1 MPRRGWPGMASG
13 SQVSSVVF
21 GGLFI
26 GVWLYIALFGLP
38 ADMDTDNDFSD
49 AGWMVWGLIGLVLA
63 GAIYGTRVA
72 TGPVRAILYA
82 VIGIVCGM
90 LLTAFILQ
98 DLEEGVAT
106 FVTGVG
112 GGLIASAMPTVVRE
126 QNELVSARSP

>member
-1 MPRRGWPGMASG
+1 MGRRGWAGMASG

-26 GVWLYIALFGLP
+26 GVWLYIALFSVP
-38 ADMDTDNDFSD
+38 ASMDTDNDFSD

-63 GAIYGTRVA
+63 GAIYGTRIA
-72 TGPVRAILYA
+72 TGVVRAVLYA
-82 VIGIVCGM
+82 VIGVVCGM

-112 GGLIASAMPTVVRE
+112 GGLIASALPTVVRE
-126 QNELVSARSP
+126 QNEFLAARDQ

>member
-1 MPRRGWPGMASG
+1 MASG

-26 GVWLYIALFGLP
+26 GIWLYIALFDLP
-38 ADMDTDNDFSD
+38 AEMDTDNDFSY
-49 AGWMVWGLIGLVLA
+49 GQWMMWGLIGLVIA

-72 TGPVRAILYA
+72 TGPVRVTLYA
-82 VIGIVCGM
+82 VIGVACGM

-112 GGLIASAMPTVVRE
+112 GGLIVSALPTVLKE
-126 QNELVSARSP
+126 QNELAAARLQ